1 MTRDAASLVAILAV
15 LGGWY
20 GARLLQAR
28 RDVTGAKQR
37 LEAARRVARRALA
50 IALLVGAGIYAAAA
64 HWVRIHGG

>member
-1 MTRDAASLVAILAV
+1 MTSDAASLVAILAIM
-15 LGGWY
+15 GGWY

-37 LEAARRVARRALA
+37 LANARLVARRALA
-50 IALLVGAGIYAAAA
+50 IALLVGAAIFAAAD